1 MLEIRMSQR
10 MPVTLTIRAET
21 ELLTHM
27 CTPALPKPIP
37 AVEAARSI
45 CARASS
51 SPEASRAIRG
61 RYLTVVSKAHLEKIS
76 EIGLEP

>member
-1 MLEIRMSQR
+1 
-10 MPVTLTIRAET
+10 MPLPLIGIAET
-21 ELLTHM
+21 ELLTHI

-51 SPEASRAIRG
+51 SPKGSRAIRG